1 VDQWAEFAKCY
12 PTKLGESSVVL
23 HPTAS
28 QDRRQGGMQ
37 GVEELRLD
45 SRDEAREIATNF
57 ARLPELL
64 KSHWR

>member
-1 VDQWAEFAKCY
+1 MGRICKVLSYKA
-12 PTKLGESSVVL
+12 GRGSSVVL
-23 HPTAS
+23 PPTAS
-28 QDRRQGGMQ
+28 QDRCQGGMQ
-37 GVEELRLD
+37 GLEELRLD